1 MTLKMNGTGTR
12 RSLRITGLVA
22 LGLASVLAVS
32 ACTDNS
38 VSTSSTGAADKTLVI
53 DKSFDL
59 KTSDPARAFELT
71 GSIVDKALYETVL
84 DFEGSDVTKVVPG
97 IASFEENADNTVL
110 TLTMTGTHTFSD
122 GSPVTAD
129 DIVFSLQ
136 RVQGIAGNPSFLL
149 DGVTVAKVDDK
160 TVTLTSATSN
170 PALPFI
176 LPNPSLGIVN
186 SKVLQANGGTT
197 GADDAAEAFLNKT
210 SAGSGPYQLESYDV
224 TTKVA
229 FALNPN
235 YAGDK
240 PAYSRVVL
248 ENVEGP
254 TQKINVQAGSTQV
267 ALDLNA
273 DQVQGMDSSVTI
285 KKDASPYLIY
295 SWYNQDPAVAG
306 GVTNNADF
314 VKAVRQGIDYDKLLS
329 IAGEGS
335 TQPGGMVPSQFLGAI
350 TSDPANVFDLDKAK
364 ASLAA
369 SGYAGQPVTFSY
381 PNDITV
387 NGLQMQTL
395 AEAIQSQLKDV
406 GITLTLAP
414 SPISTFLDAFR
425 AGTLQSGI
433 MYWGPDYPDPA
444 DYLVFNP
451 GESLGLR
458 AGWAAGMSPDV
469 TAAASAASAAS
480 GDDARKAAY
489 ETWQNTA
496 NASGP
501 FIPVIQPGQ
510 YAVTTSE
517 ITSLDLNP
525 VWTVNIADIK

>member
-1 MTLKMNGTGTR
+1 
-12 RSLRITGLVA
+12 
-22 LGLASVLAVS
+22 
-32 ACTDNS
+32 
-38 VSTSSTGAADKTLVI
+38 
-53 DKSFDL
+53 
-59 KTSDPARAFELT
+59 
-71 GSIVDKALYETVL
+71 
-84 DFEGSDVTKVVPG
+84 
-97 IASFEENADNTVL
+97 
-110 TLTMTGTHTFSD
+110 
-122 GSPVTAD
+122 
-129 DIVFSLQ
+129 
-136 RVQGIAGNPSFLL
+136 
-149 DGVTVAKVDDK
+149 
-160 TVTLTSATSN
+160 
-170 PALPFI
+170 
-176 LPNPSLGIVN
+176 
-186 SKVLQANGGTT
+186 
-197 GADDAAEAFLNKT
+197 
-210 SAGSGPYQLESYDV
+210 
-224 TTKVA
+224 
-229 FALNPN
+229 
-235 YAGDK
+235 
-240 PAYSRVVL
+240 
-248 ENVEGP
+248 
-254 TQKINVQAGSTQV
+254 VQAGSTQV

-350 TSDPANVFDLDKAK
+350 TSDPANVFDLGKAK

-369 SGYAGQPVTFSY
+369 SGYSGQPVTFSY

-458 AGWAAGMSPDV
+458 AGWSADMSPDV
-469 TAAASAASAAS
+469 TAAATAASAAS